1 MQSFKDEFARRGV
14 LVVLVSFAEPA
25 RLIKYQE
32 YHHWP
37 FVILADPKRIAYHAF
52 SLKRFSWLRMFSPS
66 TVALYFR
73 LLREGKRIE
82 RYGNDDYSQGGGDFI
97 IDDEGNILFAHRSRD
112 PADRPTAARLLG
124 EIDRA
129 RK

>member
-1 MQSFKDEFARRGV
+1 M
-14 LVVLVSFAEPA
+14 VLVSFAEPE

-37 FVILADPKRIAYHAF
+37 FVILADPKRIAYQAF
-52 SLKRFSWLRMFSPS
+52 SLKRLSWWRMFSPS
-66 TVALYFR
+66 TLALYFK

-97 IDDEGNILFAHRSRD
+97 IDGEGNILFAHRSRD
-112 PADRPTAARLLG
+112 PADRPTVKMLLQANDG
-124 EIDRA
+124 I
-129 RK
+129 